1 MDKSKLLDLVLKRLL
16 DEEVSVDD
24 EGSWKQVVEVED
36 IHKVIKIVKEE
47 CIDYNDQ
54 ESDKIKK

>member
-1 MDKSKLLDLVLKRLL
+1 MNKSKLLDLVLKKLL

-24 EGSWKQVVEVED
+24 EGLWKQVVEVED